1 MKEEVV
7 EKPPKKKQ
15 RKKSKQGGQPD
26 KQTPNMAAS
35 ANVNNDI
42 NSLSSQQHQPTYTQL
57 LPSNQC
63 IGPTGIQN
71 YQQMPNQPSP
81 YGIQQSGQFFQASP
95 PQNTQAPA
103 WAQDLISKVDFLTS
117 KLNKLDDIDSRLSVL
132 DNKIDSVNRD
142 VNTVKN
148 RVEELEK
155 STQFISETFDE
166 LSVKTDEAVSERT
179 GIKKEIVKLTIEN
192 KQLREDIT
200 DMQARSMRDN
210 LLFFGL
216 KEDREENCT
225 DVVLDF
231 CENVLEMTNAKD
243 RLEIDR
249 AHRLGKFKPDKT
261 RPIVVKFNKFTQ
273 REEVRK
279 NTKKL
284 EKTGYGI
291 GQQFPKEIQERRKVL
306 VPVLKRAKE
315 NNKKAFMV
323 RDKLYIEGQLY
334 TGDNQTPTKQK
345 SMVENNTSTR
355 GGSARGQ
362 GNRGGR
368 GGRGGQNNRFSTLTS
383 FSEDMETTNSK

>member
-1 MKEEVV
+1 
-7 EKPPKKKQ
+7 
-15 RKKSKQGGQPD
+15 
-26 KQTPNMAAS
+26 MA
-35 ANVNNDI
+35 
-42 NSLSSQQHQPTYTQL
+42 
-57 LPSNQC
+57 SNKAV
-63 IGPTGIQN
+63 
-71 YQQMPNQPSP
+71 S
-81 YGIQQSGQFFQASP
+81 FFQASP

-166 LSVKTDEAVSERT
+166 LSVKTDEAVSERA
-179 GIKKEIVKLTIEN
+179 GIKKEIVKLTTEN
-192 KQLREDIT
+192 KQLREDII

-315 NNKKAFMV
+315 NNKKVFMV

-368 GGRGGQNNRFSTLTS
+368 GGQNNRFSTLTS